1 MARAMLER
9 LESKS
14 PPEPKPVAAEVDLV
28 RSEIGELRDLVGQV
42 LRHQTMSFDDENVPS
57 GIPEKM
63 VCWYVDLISS
73 EVSKELATRVIEA
86 ASQELGGNFDDR
98 DHVRDR
104 IIHHLSRFVPT
115 ASSPLPDPPA
125 DGPLVIAMVGPT
137 GVGKTTTTAKIA
149 ATCRLHR
156 GGKVALVTC
165 DTYRVAAVAQL
176 RTYAEIL
183 GIPLHVAEHPGQL
196 PRLMEAMRDVDVVI
210 IDTPGRSQR
219 DEDRIDELNLFLE
232 AARPHQTHLV
242 LSGTA
247 GEKVLLREAEAFLP
261 LGVDRIVLTKLDE
274 AVSFG
279 MLVDVLHR
287 IGRELSF
294 VTTGQEV
301 PADIEPASGDRL
313 ASMALRGIT
322 QDGSI
327 RSSSSVIGDQATMLR
342 EMLRRSDETKHRS
355 HDDPP
360 KPRLSLAIAIASGKG
375 GVGKTNVTVNL
386 ATALAQQG
394 LRTIV
399 FDADLGTANADVLC
413 GLDPMENIEAVVA
426 GRRTLREIMVTGP
439 GGFELIPGTSGG
451 SELSSLSPERRQ
463 SLLRQLGELE
473 SEADVL
479 LIDVAAGVGTDVM
492 GFASAADALIVVATP
507 EPTSV
512 TDAYAFIKSIRRHA
526 PERVPDLLINASDS
540 DEEARRFIRG
550 WTERAVSSWT
560 SVYLWRASSPVTTL
574 FVGRSRPDFH
584 MSFWNPHRLPAVRFG
599 DWPPNWGGRPAR
611 DSLQHDGFLG
621 RLMQW
626 LSPKRPPN

>member
-1 MARAMLER
+1 MSRWRQVSPDHRVALSVSGTEAMEGLKLESKIYRANTMSEAVAGLREDLGSDAVILETRTVRRTGFWGILGATIVEVHAARAVEVREARQRSSSNKVPASDSTPAPEVTVREPVAGEAIEIMPPERASTAMPPSPPEGAPDREATRRMARAMLER
-9 LESKS
+9 LESES
-14 PPEPKPVAAEVDLV
+14 TPEPKPGPAEVDLV

-42 LRHQTMSFDDENVPS
+42 LRQQTMNIGDDNVPT
-57 GIPEKM
+57 GIPEEM

-86 ASQELGGNFDDR
+86 ASQELGGNLDDR
-98 DHVRDR
+98 QHVRER

-115 ASSPLPDPPA
+115 ASSPLPEPPLH
-125 DGPLVIAMVGPT
+125 GPLVIAMVGPT

-183 GIPLHVAEHPGQL
+183 GIPLHVAEHPGQI
-196 PRLMEAMRDVDVVI
+196 PGLMESMNDVDVVI

-219 DEDRIDELNLFLE
+219 DEDRIEELSRFLE

-313 ASMALRGIT
+313 ASMALRGT
-322 QDGSI
+322 THDGSL
-327 RSSSSVIGDQATMLR
+327 RSS
-342 EMLRRSDETKHRS
+342 
-355 HDDPP
+355 
-360 KPRLSLAIAIASGKG
+360 RL
-375 GVGKTNVTVNL
+375 
-386 ATALAQQG
+386 
-394 LRTIV
+394 
-399 FDADLGTANADVLC
+399 
-413 GLDPMENIEAVVA
+413 
-426 GRRTLREIMVTGP
+426 
-439 GGFELIPGTSGG
+439 
-451 SELSSLSPERRQ
+451 
-463 SLLRQLGELE
+463 
-473 SEADVL
+473 
-479 LIDVAAGVGTDVM
+479 
-492 GFASAADALIVVATP
+492 
-507 EPTSV
+507 
-512 TDAYAFIKSIRRHA
+512 
-526 PERVPDLLINASDS
+526 
-540 DEEARRFIRG
+540 
-550 WTERAVSSWT
+550 
-560 SVYLWRASSPVTTL
+560 
-574 FVGRSRPDFH
+574 
-584 MSFWNPHRLPAVRFG
+584 
-599 DWPPNWGGRPAR
+599 
-611 DSLQHDGFLG
+611 
-621 RLMQW
+621 
-626 LSPKRPPN
+626 

>member
-1 MARAMLER
+1 MELKAMEGLKVQSKIYRANTMSQAVVGLREDLGSDAVILETRTVRRTGFWGMLGATIVEVHAARAAEVRDARNRTTTTADQSPDEVSRSKESIHPEVTVREPIEVLAPETRTADMPSQPREGAPDREATRRMARAMLER

-14 PPEPKPVAAEVDLV
+14 TPEPKPVAAEVDLV

-42 LRHQTMSFDDENVPS
+42 LRQQTMTIDDENVPS

-73 EVSKELATRVIEA
+73 EVSRELATRVIEA

-98 DHVRDR
+98 HHVRER
-104 IIHHLSRFVPT
+104 IIHHLSQFVPT

-125 DGPLVIAMVGPT
+125 NGPLVIAMVGPT

-156 GGKVALVTC
+156 GGKVALITC

-183 GIPLHVAEHPGQL
+183 GIPLHVAEHPGQI
-196 PRLMEAMRDVDVVI
+196 PGLMESIGDVDVVI

-219 DEDRIDELNLFLE
+219 DEDRIDELNGFLQ
-232 AARPHQTHLV
+232 AAKPHQTHLV

-294 VTTGQEV
+294 ITTGQEV

-313 ASMALRGIT
+313 ASMALRGTT

-327 RSSSSVIGDQATMLR
+327 RSS
-342 EMLRRSDETKHRS
+342 
-355 HDDPP
+355 
-360 KPRLSLAIAIASGKG
+360 RL
-375 GVGKTNVTVNL
+375 
-386 ATALAQQG
+386 
-394 LRTIV
+394 
-399 FDADLGTANADVLC
+399 
-413 GLDPMENIEAVVA
+413 
-426 GRRTLREIMVTGP
+426 
-439 GGFELIPGTSGG
+439 
-451 SELSSLSPERRQ
+451 
-463 SLLRQLGELE
+463 
-473 SEADVL
+473 
-479 LIDVAAGVGTDVM
+479 
-492 GFASAADALIVVATP
+492 
-507 EPTSV
+507 
-512 TDAYAFIKSIRRHA
+512 
-526 PERVPDLLINASDS
+526 
-540 DEEARRFIRG
+540 
-550 WTERAVSSWT
+550 
-560 SVYLWRASSPVTTL
+560 
-574 FVGRSRPDFH
+574 
-584 MSFWNPHRLPAVRFG
+584 
-599 DWPPNWGGRPAR
+599 
-611 DSLQHDGFLG
+611 
-621 RLMQW
+621 
-626 LSPKRPPN
+626 

>member
-1 MARAMLER
+1 MQSKIYRANTMSQAVAGLREDLGSDAVILETRTVRRTGFWGMLGATIVEVHAARAAEVRDARRRSAASTDAVADDVSDPVEVTVREPMPGEAIEILPPEPRSEVMPPLPPEGAPDREATRRMARAMLER

-327 RSSSSVIGDQATMLR
+327 RSS
-342 EMLRRSDETKHRS
+342 
-355 HDDPP
+355 
-360 KPRLSLAIAIASGKG
+360 RL
-375 GVGKTNVTVNL
+375 
-386 ATALAQQG
+386 
-394 LRTIV
+394 
-399 FDADLGTANADVLC
+399 
-413 GLDPMENIEAVVA
+413 
-426 GRRTLREIMVTGP
+426 
-439 GGFELIPGTSGG
+439 
-451 SELSSLSPERRQ
+451 
-463 SLLRQLGELE
+463 
-473 SEADVL
+473 
-479 LIDVAAGVGTDVM
+479 
-492 GFASAADALIVVATP
+492 
-507 EPTSV
+507 
-512 TDAYAFIKSIRRHA
+512 
-526 PERVPDLLINASDS
+526 
-540 DEEARRFIRG
+540 
-550 WTERAVSSWT
+550 
-560 SVYLWRASSPVTTL
+560 
-574 FVGRSRPDFH
+574 
-584 MSFWNPHRLPAVRFG
+584 
-599 DWPPNWGGRPAR
+599 
-611 DSLQHDGFLG
+611 
-621 RLMQW
+621 
-626 LSPKRPPN
+626 

>member
-1 MARAMLER
+1 MQSKIYRANTMSQAVAGLREDLGSDAVILETRTVRRTGFWGMLGATIVEVHAARAAEVRDARRRSAASTDAVTDDVSDPVEVTVREPMPGEAIEILAPEPRSEVMPPLPPEGAPDREATRRMARAMLER
-9 LESKS
+9 LESNS

-42 LRHQTMSFDDENVPS
+42 LRHQTMSFDDENVPL

-125 DGPLVIAMVGPT
+125 DGPRVIAMVGPT

-327 RSSSSVIGDQATMLR
+327 RSS
-342 EMLRRSDETKHRS
+342 
-355 HDDPP
+355 
-360 KPRLSLAIAIASGKG
+360 RL
-375 GVGKTNVTVNL
+375 
-386 ATALAQQG
+386 
-394 LRTIV
+394 
-399 FDADLGTANADVLC
+399 
-413 GLDPMENIEAVVA
+413 
-426 GRRTLREIMVTGP
+426 
-439 GGFELIPGTSGG
+439 
-451 SELSSLSPERRQ
+451 
-463 SLLRQLGELE
+463 
-473 SEADVL
+473 
-479 LIDVAAGVGTDVM
+479 
-492 GFASAADALIVVATP
+492 
-507 EPTSV
+507 
-512 TDAYAFIKSIRRHA
+512 
-526 PERVPDLLINASDS
+526 
-540 DEEARRFIRG
+540 
-550 WTERAVSSWT
+550 
-560 SVYLWRASSPVTTL
+560 
-574 FVGRSRPDFH
+574 
-584 MSFWNPHRLPAVRFG
+584 
-599 DWPPNWGGRPAR
+599 
-611 DSLQHDGFLG
+611 
-621 RLMQW
+621 
-626 LSPKRPPN
+626 